1 MKICLSLVHL
11 ITSICLLTSM
21 ASAQT
26 DPPQARITSLNLDPQ
41 IVSVVHLRSGY
52 VSSVRVPEEVSSVVL
67 GDPGAFK
74 AEHSD
79 AEPQLVFFKPMS
91 SKPAQT
97 NALITTRSGH
107 EISLSLVSQ
116 GSSDLAETIDYVLKY
131 ERQRSFLIAAA
142 HSSFTIAE
150 VKGVQEQSLPIRTLR
165 DDTGHDEDKLLNDE
179 RINSPGWQGKLLRV
193 AVGHAIERGQEM
205 TVAFSV
211 FNASAKTIEL
221 LPPQIQLAGVAK
233 GKGSKNIKAEPVA
246 IKEYRMNA
254 RRLEPKTR
262 ADGVVVFERPAFKES
277 RERLLLEIAQAE
289 EVDKPVLVKISF
301 VALGKGGRP

>member
-1 MKICLSLVHL
+1 MKICLTLVHL
-11 ITSICLLTSM
+11 ITSVCLLTLL

-26 DPPQARITSLNLDPQ
+26 EPPQARITSLNLDPQ
-41 IVSVVHLRSGY
+41 NVSVVHLRSGY

-150 VKGVQEQSLPIRTLR
+150 VKGVQEQPLPTGTLR
-165 DDTGHDEDKLLNDE
+165 KDTGHDEDKLLNNE
-179 RINSPGWQGKLLRV
+179 RINSPLWQGKQLRV
-193 AVGHAIERGQEM
+193 AVGNAIERGQEM

-233 GKGSKNIKAEPVA
+233 GRGSKNIKAEPVA
-246 IKEYRMNA
+246 IKEYRMNV
-254 RRLEPKTR
+254 RRLDPKTR
-262 ADGVVVFERPAFKES
+262 ADGVVVFERPEFKES
-277 RERLLLEIAQAE
+277 RERLLLEIAQVE

-301 VALGKGGRP
+301 VPGKGGRP